1 MGAIFSGL
9 KITNKQM
16 IKLITMYKR
25 FLYGIFT
32 KKHNN
37 RLFSDDLVPI
47 IFEQLFDSLASSM
60 MGPADDIY

>member
-1 MGAIFSGL
+1 
-9 KITNKQM
+9 M

-25 FLYGIFT
+25 FLYYIFT

>member
-1 MGAIFSGL
+1 
-9 KITNKQM
+9 
-16 IKLITMYKR
+16 MYKR

-47 IFEQLFDSLASSM
+47 IFEQLFDSLVSSM